1 MIEIPKN
8 IFVDYTVESISYKL
22 DPVLELVLERV
33 RLRSRIRIAW
43 LRKIWTEMND
53 RGGRN
58 EEFSYHSEVDGF
70 LQDADTPEAEFE
82 WLQNE
87 TGIRQW
93 LEALEGIEQALAAD
107 KKSRLYHL
115 CNTFGLSDP
124 EKDIIQAC
132 LALAIDPNL
141 ARVFAYLQDHKART
155 YVTETLVAR
164 LFGHGRYLL
173 TGTTS
178 PLKTWGLT
186 DETATGQ
193 GELQRLEFDPF
204 VKNWLLGMDG
214 LDGPLA
220 EIAIKPAF
228 HEPLSNWPVDKAV
241 DWIRRMT
248 TGGEEKRLRLIIAG
262 DEGSGRRS
270 FAGIVSRRLGFPL
283 LILDSDRVAETHW
296 QQTFMRAQR
305 YAFINQCA
313 VAWYGSG
320 MHERYWPAN
329 IPCFPVQFVI
339 EELDG
344 YVSPSPQFIDCRLE
358 IPVISITERKSLWL
372 KHVAAAVNWPNEA
385 LEEITRHNRINIGQI
400 TAIGKKPKPGT
411 IAEALDEL
419 HVSSG
424 HRLDKLAQ
432 QMNCPFTWDD
442 LVISER
448 NKQDLEDFTYEAT
461 ERAQFW
467 ERPEAQRLF
476 PLGKGLIALFTG
488 VPGTGKTMAAQ
499 VIAASLHLELFRV
512 DLSTIVSKYVG
523 ETSKNMERILSRASR
538 MDIVLL
544 FDEADAL
551 FGKRTEIKD
560 AHDRF
565 ANTDTNYL
573 LQAIEQYP
581 GVIIMASNKRA
592 NIDAG
597 FTRRLRFMIE
607 FPKPDAAQR
616 LQLWRQITGE
626 LVGVESALLLDKDLT
641 KLSEIL
647 EVTGAQ
653 IKLSVLSA
661 IFMAKREGKNI
672 GTEHIIRGL
681 ERELMKEGRG
691 LGRQVQET
699 FNR

>member
-1 MIEIPKN
+1 MIDTYKDIVADIEIP
-8 IFVDYTVESISYKL
+8 VVTDKL
-22 DPVLELVLERV
+22 DPVLKLVLERV

-53 RGGRN
+53 QGGRN

-70 LQDADTPEAEFE
+70 LQDTDMPEAEFE

-87 TGIRQW
+87 TGIRPW
-93 LEALEGIEQALAAD
+93 LDALEEIEQALAAD
-107 KKSRLYHL
+107 RKSRFYHL
-115 CNTFGLSDP
+115 CNTFGLNDP
-124 EKDIIQAC
+124 EKDTLQAC
-132 LALAIDPNL
+132 LTLAIDPNL

-173 TGTTS
+173 TGTGS
-178 PLKTWGLT
+178 PLKTWGLI

-193 GELQRLEFDPF
+193 GELQRLECDPF

-214 LDGPLA
+214 IDGALA
-220 EIAIKPAF
+220 EIAGKQSF
-228 HEPLSNWPVDKAV
+228 HEPLSNWPVEKAV

-262 DEGSGRRS
+262 DEGSGRKS
-270 FAGIVSRRLGFPL
+270 FAGIVSGRLGFPL
-283 LILDSDRVAETHW
+283 LILDSDRVSETQW

-313 VAWYGSG
+313 MAWCGAG
-320 MHERYWPAN
+320 INERYWPAN
-329 IPCFPVQFVI
+329 IACFPLQFVI
-339 EELDG
+339 EELDA
-344 YVSPSPQFIDCRLE
+344 YVSPLPQFIDYRLE
-358 IPVISITERKSLWL
+358 IPVISLTERQNLWL
-372 KHVAAAVNWPNEA
+372 KHVPAAVNWLDEA
-385 LEEITRHNRINIGQI
+385 LEEITRHHRVNIGQI
-400 TAIGKKPKPGT
+400 TAIGSKKPGT
-411 IAEALDEL
+411 VTEALDEL
-419 HVSSG
+419 HASSS
-424 HRLDKLAQ
+424 HRLNKLAQ
-432 QMNCPFTWDD
+432 QMTCPFTWDD
-442 LVISER
+442 LVIPER
-448 NKQDLEDFTYEAT
+448 NRQDLEDFTYEAT

-523 ETSKNMERILSRASR
+523 ETSKNIERILSRAAR

-616 LQLWRQITGE
+616 LQLWRRITGE
-626 LVGVESALLLDKDLT
+626 LTGVESALLLDKDLT

-661 IFMAKREGKNI
+661 IFIAKREGKNV